1 MPSPDRSRQALRQY
15 ILDRGSAPD
24 AAGARLPTERAFAL
38 QFGLPRNAVRRTLAE
53 LEADGRLRR
62 EVGRGTFL
70 APPRPA
76 GEDATL
82 PGTSPAEL
90 MEARLR
96 LEPAAVELVVV
107 NATAADFA
115 RMHQCLQR
123 AEAATTLGEFELWD
137 AALHQAV
144 AAATH
149 NTLVGRVFDLFHEAR
164 QHAAFGK
171 LRDRIVTEPLRI
183 DYQQQHRRIV
193 AALQARDAPAA
204 REAVIAHLTCARAN
218 LFDL

>member
-1 MPSPDRSRQALRQY
+1 MSPPDHARQALRQF

-24 AAGARLPTERAFAL
+24 AAGARLPTEREFAR
-38 QFGLPRNAVRRTLAE
+38 QFALPRNAVRRTLAE

-76 GEDATL
+76 GEDPAL

-96 LEPAAVELVVV
+96 VEPGVVELVVV

-123 AEAATTLGEFELWD
+123 AEAATTLAQFELWD

-144 AAATH
+144 ASATH
-149 NTLVGRVFDLFHEAR
+149 NTLVARIFDLFHEAR

-171 LRDRIVTEPLRI
+171 LRDRIVTEPLRL
-183 DYQQQHRRIV
+183 DYQRQHRRIV
-193 AALQARDAPAA
+193 AALEARDAPAA
-204 REAVIAHLTCARAN
+204 REAVIAHLTCARGN
-218 LFDL
+218 LFGL

>member
-1 MPSPDRSRQALRQY
+1 MPPPDHSRQALRQF
-15 ILDRGSAPD
+15 ILERGSAPD
-24 AAGARLPTERAFAL
+24 AAGARLPTEREFAR
-38 QFGLPRNAVRRTLAE
+38 QFRLPRNAVRRTLAE

-76 GEDATL
+76 GEDTAL

-96 LEPAAVELVVV
+96 VEPGVVELVVV

-123 AEAATTLGEFELWD
+123 AEAATTLAQFELWD

-149 NTLVGRVFDLFHEAR
+149 NTLVARIFDLFHEAR

-171 LRDRIVTEPLRI
+171 LRDRIVTEPLRL
-183 DYQQQHRRIV
+183 DYQRQHRRIV
-193 AALQARDAPAA
+193 AALEARDAPAA
-204 REAVIAHLTCARAN
+204 REAVIAHLPCARGN
-218 LFDL
+218 LFGL